1 MDVRRVSDLL
11 HAYASLVIFELLGV
25 VEVLLIHSLHDVR
38 FEERLQ
44 HLQFAQ
50 MHSTCFGRGVIDE
63 QLEDGRG
70 LIVRG
75 ILFEELANDDF
86 QRLIVLLLHQRGEAT
101 SSRVDEL
108 HGEHEDFETADEAVV
123 SLHA

>member
-1 MDVRRVSDLL
+1 M
-11 HAYASLVIFELLGV
+11 IFELLG
-25 VEVLLIHSLHDVR
+25 EVKILLIHSLHNVR
-38 FEERLQ
+38 FEERLK

-50 MHSTCFGRGVIDE
+50 MHGTCFRHGVIDE

-70 LIVRG
+70 LIVRD

-101 SSRVDEL
+101 STRVDEL
-108 HGEHEDFETADEAVV
+108 HGEHEDFETTDEAVV